1 MVKPK
6 IKELMEEN
14 TRRNF
19 IKKSVLVSLMALKLP
34 EGLSASNLI
43 VSDSKNKSL
52 TFLFQGDSITD
63 GNRGRNAD
71 PNHIMGHG
79 YAYSIA
85 SCIGAD
91 YSKDKHHFIN
101 KGISGNTLSDLE
113 KRWQN
118 DALDLNPDIIS
129 ILIGINDVASE
140 MDKKTTALNA
150 VEFETKYRKLILDS
164 TKANPAT
171 VLVLCLPFV
180 APVGK
185 RNINFDDWNQATIE
199 KASIIQKLAKEFDTI
214 LVNFPQILEKAVK
227 KAPIEYWIWDG
238 IHPTVPFHTLMARE
252 WIKEVSK
259 KVTFLKG
266 YSGL

>member
-1 MVKPK
+1 MAA
-6 IKELMEEN
+6 N

-19 IKKSVLVSLMALKLP
+19 IKKSALVPLIAMNLP
-34 EGLSASNLI
+34 EVLRASNPN
-43 VSDSKNKSL
+43 VSDSENKSF

-63 GNRGRNAD
+63 GNRGRNTD

-91 YSKDKHHFIN
+91 FCKDNHHFIN
-101 KGISGNTLSDLE
+101 KGISGNTISDLE

-118 DALDLNPDIIS
+118 DALDLNPDVIS
-129 ILIGINDVASE
+129 ILIGINDVSSE
-140 MDKKTTALNA
+140 IDKKPTALTNA
-150 VEFETKYRKLILDS
+150 EFENKYRKLILDAM
-164 TKANPAT
+164 KANSGT

-185 RNINFDDWNQATIE
+185 RIADFEHWNQAINE
-199 KASIIQKLAKEFDTI
+199 KNNLIQKLAKEYNSV
-214 LVNFPQILEKAVK
+214 LVNFPQVLERAVK
-227 KAPIEYWIWDG
+227 KAPADYWVWDG

-252 WIKEVSK
+252 WIKVVSK
-259 KVTFLKG
+259 KVLFLKD

>member
-1 MVKPK
+1 MS
-6 IKELMEEN
+6 EN

-19 IKKSVLVSLMALKLP
+19 IKKSALVSLMAMNLP
-34 EGLSASNLI
+34 EVMRASNL
-43 VSDSKNKSL
+43 VTSDSKNKSL

-79 YAYSIA
+79 YAYSVA

-91 YSKDKHHFIN
+91 FCKDNHHFIN
-101 KGISGNTLSDLE
+101 KGISGNTITDLE

-118 DALDLNPDIIS
+118 EALDLNPDVIS

-140 MDKKTTALNA
+140 MDKKPTALNA
-150 VEFETKYRKLILDS
+150 LEFENKYRKLITDS
-164 TKANPAT
+164 IQANPT
-171 VLVLCLPFV
+171 IILVLCMPFV

-185 RNINFDDWNQATIE
+185 RNANFEDWNQATFE
-199 KASIIQKLAKEFDTI
+199 KAVIIQKLTKEFNTV
-214 LVNFPQILEKAVK
+214 LVNFPQVLEKATK
-227 KAPIEYWIWDG
+227 KAPAEYWIWDG
-238 IHPTVPFHTLMARE
+238 IHPTVPFHSLMARE

-259 KVTFLKG
+259 KVPFLKG

>member
-1 MVKPK
+1 MA
-6 IKELMEEN
+6 EN

-19 IKKSVLVSLMALKLP
+19 LKKSALASLMALSLP
-34 EGLSASNLI
+34 EVLSASNI
-43 VSDSKNKSL
+43 VAFDSENKSL

-91 YSKDKHHFIN
+91 FCKDNHHFIN
-101 KGISGNTLSDLE
+101 KGISGNTISDLE
-113 KRWQN
+113 KRWQS
-118 DALDLNPDIIS
+118 DALDLNPDVIS
-129 ILIGINDVASE
+129 ILVGINDVASE
-140 MDKKTTALNA
+140 IDKKPTALNSL
-150 VEFETKYRKLILDS
+150 EFENKYRKLILDS
-164 TKANPAT
+164 MKANSAT

-185 RNINFDDWNQATIE
+185 RSADFEDWNQATME
-199 KASIIQKLAKEFDTI
+199 RADCIQKLAKEYNTA
-214 LVNFPQILEKAVK
+214 LVNFPQVLERAIK
-227 KAPIEYWIWDG
+227 KAPAEYWIWDG

-259 KVTFLKG
+259 RLPFLKG

>member
-1 MVKPK
+1 MT
-6 IKELMEEN
+6 EN

-19 IKKSVLVSLMALKLP
+19 IKKSVLVSLMALNLP
-34 EGLSASNLI
+34 EGLSASNPS
-43 VSDSKNKSL
+43 VFDSNNKSL

-91 YSKDKHHFIN
+91 FCIDKHHFIN
-101 KGISGNTLSDLE
+101 KGISGNTITDLE

-118 DALDLNPDIIS
+118 DALDLNPDVIS

-140 MDKKTTALNA
+140 IDKKPTAINA
-150 VEFETKYRKLILDS
+150 FEFENKYRKLILDS
-164 TKANPAT
+164 RKANPAT

-180 APVGK
+180 ASVGK
-185 RNINFDDWNQATIE
+185 RNVNFEDWNQATIE
-199 KASIIQKLAKEFDTI
+199 KARIIQKLAKEFDTV
-214 LVNFPQILEKAVK
+214 LVNFPLVLEKAAK
-227 KAPIEYWIWDG
+227 KAPLEYWIWDG
-238 IHPTVPFHTLMARE
+238 IHPTFPFHTLMARE

>member
-1 MVKPK
+1 MA
-6 IKELMEEN
+6 EN

-19 IKKSVLVSLMALKLP
+19 IKKSALVSLMALNLP
-34 EGLSASNLI
+34 EALRASI
-43 VSDSKNKSL
+43 PYDSDSKNKSL

-91 YSKDKHHFIN
+91 FCKDNHHFVN
-101 KGISGNTLSDLE
+101 KGISGNTISDLE

-118 DALDLNPDIIS
+118 DALDLKPDVIS
-129 ILIGINDVASE
+129 ILVGINDVSSE
-140 MDKKTTALNA
+140 IDKKPTALND
-150 VEFETKYRKLILDS
+150 VEFENKYRKLILDS
-164 TKANPAT
+164 RKANSAT

-185 RNINFDDWNQATIE
+185 RKNNFEDWNQATIA
-199 KASIIQKLAKEFDTI
+199 KANVVQKLAKEYDAV
-214 LVNFPQILEKAVK
+214 LVNFPQVLEKAVK
-227 KAPIEYWIWDG
+227 KAPAEYWLWDG
-238 IHPTVPFHTLMARE
+238 IHPTVSFHTLMARE
-252 WIKEVSK
+252 WVKEVSK
-259 KVTFLKG
+259 KVPFLKG

>member
-1 MVKPK
+1 MV
-6 IKELMEEN
+6 EN
-14 TRRNF
+14 TRRSF
-19 IKKSVLVSLMALKLP
+19 IKKSVLASLMAIHLP
-34 EGLSASNLI
+34 EVMRSSNL
-43 VSDSKNKSL
+43 VTFDSENKSL

-91 YSKDKHHFIN
+91 FCKDNHHFIN
-101 KGISGNTLSDLE
+101 KGISGNTITDLE

-118 DALDLNPDIIS
+118 EALDLNPDVIS

-140 MDKKTTALNA
+140 IDKKPTALNA
-150 VEFETKYRKLILDS
+150 VEFENKYRKLILDS
-164 TKANPAT
+164 RKANPAT

-185 RNINFDDWNQATIE
+185 RKTNFEDWKQATIE
-199 KASIIQKLAKEFDTI
+199 KADIIQKLAKEFNTI
-214 LVNFPQILEKAVK
+214 LVDFPQVLEKAVK
-227 KAPIEYWIWDG
+227 KAPAEYWIWDG

-252 WIKEVSK
+252 WLKEVSK
-259 KVTFLKG
+259 KIPFLKG

>member
-1 MVKPK
+1 MT
-6 IKELMEEN
+6 EN
-14 TRRNF
+14 TRRDF
-19 IKKSVLVSLMALKLP
+19 IKKSALISLIALSLP
-34 EGLSASNLI
+34 ESMRASSPYG
-43 VSDSKNKSL
+43 SDSENKSL

-91 YSKDKHHFIN
+91 FCKNKHLFIN
-101 KGISGNTLSDLE
+101 KGISGNTISDLE

-140 MDKKTTALNA
+140 IDQKPTALNN
-150 VEFETKYRKLILDS
+150 VEFENKYRKLILD
-164 TKANPAT
+164 TRKANSAI

-185 RNINFDDWNQATIE
+185 RNTNFEDWNQATIE
-199 KASIIQKLAKEFDTI
+199 KARSIQKLAKEYDAV
-214 LVNFPQILEKAVK
+214 LVNFPQVLEKAIK
-227 KAPIEYWIWDG
+227 KASADYWIWDG

>member
-1 MVKPK
+1 MA
-6 IKELMEEN
+6 EN

-19 IKKSVLVSLMALKLP
+19 IKKSALVSLMAMILP
-34 EGLSASNLI
+34 EVLRASNPH
-43 VSDSKNKSL
+43 DSYSENKSL

-91 YSKDKHHFIN
+91 FCKDNHHFIN
-101 KGISGNTLSDLE
+101 KGISGNTISDLE

-118 DALDLNPDIIS
+118 DALDLNPDVIS
-129 ILIGINDVASE
+129 ILVGINDVASE
-140 MDKKTTALNA
+140 IDKKPTALNA
-150 VEFETKYRKLILDS
+150 VEFENKYRKLILDS
-164 TKANPAT
+164 MKASPAT

-180 APVGK
+180 AAVGK
-185 RNINFDDWNQATIE
+185 RNADFENWNQATIE
-199 KASIIQKLAKEFDTI
+199 KADCIQKLAKEYNTV
-214 LVNFPQILEKAVK
+214 LVNFPQVLERAIK
-227 KAPIEYWIWDG
+227 KAPAEYWIWDG

-259 KVTFLKG
+259 RVPFLKG

>member
-1 MVKPK
+1 MA
-6 IKELMEEN
+6 EN

-19 IKKSVLVSLMALKLP
+19 IKKSALVTLMAMHLP
-34 EGLSASNLI
+34 EVLRAS
-43 VSDSKNKSL
+43 SPYDSNPENKSF

-91 YSKDKHHFIN
+91 FCKDNHHFIN
-101 KGISGNTLSDLE
+101 KGISGNTISDLE

-118 DALDLNPDIIS
+118 DALDLNPDVIS
-129 ILIGINDVASE
+129 ILVGINDVASE
-140 MDKKTTALNA
+140 IDKKPTALNSA
-150 VEFETKYRKLILDS
+150 EFENKYRKLILDS
-164 TKANPAT
+164 MKTNSAT

-185 RNINFDDWNQATIE
+185 RIADFEDWNKATIE
-199 KASIIQKLAKEFDTI
+199 KADCIQKLAKEYNAV
-214 LVNFPQILEKAVK
+214 LVNFPQVLERAIK
-227 KAPIEYWIWDG
+227 KAPAEYWIWDG